1 MMPAGGVGFP
11 LRDMESLCF
20 LRALTS
26 PEGQGGNG
34 DIRNRCCS
42 PAVAR
47 TMRKACTRRRGAW
60 PSRRSTPAAGSPEAP
75 RAGRPGA
82 SAQPAAASGGPRP
95 AAGTVAM
102 AAAPAA
108 SAKRAAS
115 AAAIGAA
122 AAAVPMGP
130 VPNAAVEVMRGIKQ
144 ALQQPPF
151 AGGPREALEPAAGV
165 ERHWRGNAA
174 GGALKDVAA
183 NRKPRRPAQVKS
195 ETAIELFGDIVDE
208 RVHLAVPAR
217 RRVPRNGP
225 RGELG
230 RSGTMNVCPSE
241 GPRRSCEAV
250 VHLRGASARGVRHE

>member
-1 MMPAGGVGFP
+1 MATFETVAAA
-11 LRDMESLCF
+11 LR
-20 LRALTS
+20 S
-26 PEGQGGNG
+26 PEPCARLALADEVRGRADGALRLPALQRHHVRAGQGL
-34 DIRNRCCS
+34 
-42 PAVAR
+42 
-47 TMRKACTRRRGAW
+47 
-60 PSRRSTPAAGSPEAP
+60 RRSLLLRVAVHVRLLELWQW
-75 RAGRPGA
+75 RLLLRHRPKGLLLLLPLVLLLLLC
-82 SAQPAAASGGPRP
+82 QWVLCP
-95 AAGTVAM
+95 TLL
-102 AAAPAA
+102 
-108 SAKRAAS
+108 
-115 AAAIGAA
+115 
-122 AAAVPMGP
+122 
-130 VPNAAVEVMRGIKQ
+130 VEVMRGIKQ